1 MSKASLLRLYKYI
14 ENCTNCS
21 LSQTRTNV
29 VVGDGP
35 IGAKIMFIAEAP
47 GQKEDETGL
56 TFQGKSGLL
65 FNKMLDAMK
74 LTRDDVFIT
83 NVVRC
88 RPPKNRAPDLH
99 EIAAC
104 RGFLLSQIALINPQ
118 LIITFGGTAAH
129 SLLNSQTSLGR
140 LRGRVHDW
148 NNIPLIVTYHPSYLL
163 RNPAA
168 KRDVWNDLK
177 LALERLGLSFT

>member
-1 MSKASLLRLYKYI
+1 MSKDSLLRLYRYI

-21 LSQTRTNV
+21 LSQTRANV
-29 VVGDGP
+29 VVGDGA

-56 TFQGKSGLL
+56 TFQGKSGDL
-65 FNKMLDAMK
+65 FNKMLNAMK

-88 RPPKNRAPDLH
+88 RPPQNRTPAPQ
-99 EIAAC
+99 EISAC
-104 RGFLLSQIALINPQ
+104 RGYLLSQIALVNPQ
-118 LIITFGGTAAH
+118 LIITFGATSAR
-129 SLLNSQTSLGR
+129 SMLDTQISLGR
-140 LRGRVHDW
+140 LRGQIHDW
-148 NNIPLIVTYHPSYLL
+148 NSIPLIVTYHPSYLL

-177 LALERLGLSFT
+177 MAMNRLDSE